1 MKIRQLFRKVTKS
14 ENRKDLNYMKK
25 TKIILSTALLITLII
40 FLIQSRKNYPSSPSS
55 EPTLSPY
62 GDFNVHIPQ
71 KALLKNYINVAVEAE
86 PGTECTLTY
95 VPPMGESMQME
106 TIAKSNGLCEWRWQ
120 IKESD
125 TQGHARLIFTI
136 NGLSDTHFLQIFN
149 EF

>member
-1 MKIRQLFRKVTKS
+1 MNTKRKFRLVLFLFSVFTLLLSACASSKS
-14 ENRKDLNYMKK
+14 EAIPTPIP
-25 TKIILSTALLITLII
+25 TKNI
-40 FLIQSRKNYPSSPSS
+40 
-55 EPTLSPY
+55 Y

-95 VPPMGESMQME
+95 IPPMGESMQME
-106 TIAKSNGLCEWRWQ
+106 TTAKSNGLCEWRWQ
-120 IKESD
+120 IKETD